1 MTDISAD
8 ERQAL
13 CIDHYED
20 AVESPGQCFF
30 CGVPYPCET
39 VRLLDALEAAERER
53 DVLREALMGE
63 CRECWA
69 SQFTC
74 PKCGVMESR
83 FISTKKTCMNSKAH
97 GHVHEE
103 TLRRGE
109 FIGCERHRA
118 ALRSESDE

>member
-53 DVLREALMGE
+53 EALHWAHSRLLHLADTATDGLVSREA
-63 CRECWA
+63 
-69 SQFTC
+69 
-74 PKCGVMESR
+74 
-83 FISTKKTCMNSKAH
+83 I
-97 GHVHEE
+97 
-103 TLRRGE
+103 
-109 FIGCERHRA
+109 RA
-118 ALRSESDE
+118 ALRERER